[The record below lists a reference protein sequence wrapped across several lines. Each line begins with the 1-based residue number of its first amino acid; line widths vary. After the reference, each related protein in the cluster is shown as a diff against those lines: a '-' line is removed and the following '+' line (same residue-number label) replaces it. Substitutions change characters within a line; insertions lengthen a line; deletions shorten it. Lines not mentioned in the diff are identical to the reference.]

1 MLDKPPPRQLND
13 PCRIHRLA
21 LALYK
26 MFTHYPPFL
35 LDSFPYNLK
44 NETKSSYTSRFPLVN
59 KNLTRTI
66 SCYPIVMFTK

>member
-13 PCRIHRLA
+13 PFRIHRLA

-44 NETKSSYTSRFPLVN
+44 NEN
-59 KNLTRTI
+59 KI
-66 SCYPIVMFTK
+66 IIH